1 MANNDPF
8 RRYIDA
14 GAALTQLTRARA
26 EELVQELVKN
36 GEVQR
41 KEAQSKVD
49 DLIERSRKSTEA
61 LLSLVH
67 AEVSNQLSSLGIGS
81 LDDLARQVSALLGRG
96 GSPAKKAG
104 TKAAA
109 TKKTAAKK
117 TAAKK
122 APAKKTAAKKAPAK
136 KAPAKKT
143 AAKKTAAK
151 KTAAKKTAAK
161 KTAAKK
167 TAAKKTAAKKTAAK
181 KTATGQTGSAG

>member
-36 GEVQR
+36 GEIQR
-41 KEAQSKVD
+41 KEAQTKVD

-81 LDDLARQVSALLGRG
+81 LDDLARQVASLLGRAT
-96 GSPAKKAG
+96 STNPAKKAG
-104 TKAAA
+104 TKKAPA
-109 TKKTAAKK
+109 TKTAAKKTAKKAPAKKAAAKK

-122 APAKKTAAKKAPAK
+122 APAKKAAAKKTAAKKAPAK
-136 KAPAKKT
+136 KA
-143 AAKKTAAK
+143 AAKKSAPS
-151 KTAAKKTAAK
+151 
-161 KTAAKK
+161 
-167 TAAKKTAAKKTAAK
+167 
-181 KTATGQTGSAG
+181 QTGSAG

>member
-41 KEAQSKVD
+41 KEAQAKVD

-61 LLSLVH
+61 VLSLVH

-81 LDDLARQVSALLGRG
+81 LDDLARQVASLLGRG
-96 GSPAKKAG
+96 TSARPAKKAG
-104 TKAAA
+104 TKAAPA
-109 TKKTAAKK
+109 RKA
-117 TAAKK
+117 AAKK
-122 APAKKTAAKKAPAK
+122 AAGKKAAGKKSAAKKAAAKKSPAKKSPAKKAAAKKSAAKKAPAK
-136 KAPAKKT
+136 KAAAQKT
-143 AAKKTAAK
+143 AAS
-151 KTAAKKTAAK
+151 
-161 KTAAKK
+161 
-167 TAAKKTAAKKTAAK
+167 
-181 KTATGQTGSAG
+181 QTGSAG